1 MFEKYTSLYS
11 EEIINALRE
20 DNIKILRDFYY
31 PTLANDKPWVC
42 DIPADIEERT
52 TKLCEEIPYI
62 KSVQYDIISPET
74 KETAILRIYRY
85 GYIEV
90 II

>member
-20 DNIKILRDFYY
+20 DNIKILRNFYF
-31 PTLANDKPWVC
+31 PMGDDAPWVC

-52 TKLCEEIPYI
+52 IKMCEEIPYI

-74 KETAILRIYRY
+74 NETAILRIYRY

-90 II
+90 IV

>member
-20 DNIKILRDFYY
+20 DNIKILRDFYF
-31 PTLANDKPWVC
+31 PIMANDTPGFC

-52 TKLCEEIPYI
+52 IKMCEEIPYI

-74 KETAILRIYRY
+74 NETAILRIYRY